1 MIKTTR
7 LILRE
12 WRESDFAPFSEMNA
26 CARVC
31 EFLPKKLSREES
43 DAMVQRLQAHI
54 GTHGYGFFVVE
65 LEETGEFIGFT
76 GLKHTDFDAPFT
88 PAVEIGWRLSS
99 SHWGKGYA
107 PEAAK
112 AALAYG
118 FEQVGLNEIVSFTV
132 PDNTKSRRVM
142 KKIGMGR
149 DMDGDFMHPGLP
161 DGHPLQR
168 HVLYRIGK

>member
-1 MIKTTR
+1 MIETKR

-12 WRESDFAPFSEMNA
+12 WRESDLLPFAQINA
-26 CARVC
+26 CGQVC
-31 EFLPKKLSREES
+31 KFLPKQLGREES
-43 DAMVQRLQAHI
+43 DALAQCLQAHI
-54 GTHGYGFFVVE
+54 CKHGYGFFAVE

-76 GLKHTDFDAPFT
+76 GLKHNDFDAPFT

-112 AALAYG
+112 AVLKYG
-118 FEQVGLNEIVSFTV
+118 FNEAGLDEIVSFTV
-132 PDNTKSRRVM
+132 PDNMKSRRVM
-142 KKIGMGR
+142 EKVGMER
-149 DMDGDFMHPGLP
+149 DMDGDFMHPSLP

-168 HVLYRIGK
+168 HVLYRIRK